1 MKTFSKKNGDAVEME
16 DMGEKK
22 EGADDNKTNGIA
34 DDNKDII
41 NTSLDE
47 KETDALVG
55 EMKDADIDI
64 NNKKNLAAS
73 AAASDDD
80 DHVDDDTAIELKE
93 AYFAWDKAGAE
104 KTACSIKNVTAK
116 IPKGRPQNRL
126 ENKEG
131 V

>member
-1 MKTFSKKNGDAVEME
+1 MKTFSEKNGDAVEME

-22 EGADDNKTNGIA
+22 EGADDTKTNGIA

-41 NTSLDE
+41 NTSLNE

-73 AAASDDD
+73 AAAAAAAADD

-116 IPKGRPQNRL
+116 IPKGRPDN
-126 ENKEG
+126 
-131 V
+131 